1 MPKKVITRRQRKAAE
16 AKRQSE
22 KNARISP
29 EAQNGNGN
37 VVPLATNT
45 LDIKPS
51 CSGVKPE
58 PKIAGKQPSAKP
70 TSSKTTQSQQPAAE
84 GAELNPEGKT
94 TVTIIVKDKTTQ
106 SDKKVFDLLV
116 DENIQKQVANGA
128 EGAMPPPPPPNEQGS
143 FSKSLTRRA
152 VATFT
157 KIQKLSKVFNKKM
170 NYKTPPAKV
179 AEPMNLSSAQLD
191 ETVKTALSG
200 PPGSDNKANK
210 TCSCEFC
217 KVVLNQLLAGKKRA
231 NEKKVCKNANRRLP
245 PNHLRSLSPGR
256 NNIINNNN
264 TTNDNNPIGLPVE
277 AKFEDDSKTTQPPS
291 VATRRRIIQ
300 MLEKKEKLLEKD
312 VLKKIKQLNKQNSK
326 IKATEQLI
334 KKNEAKQQKN
344 KPSIA
349 NKTTGQIAS
358 TKLTKSAQ
366 LVATTKT
373 TQKCDTFAEMQA
385 NTGMKVRANEGP
397 KFSKPPNKPKQ
408 SAKVADISTAIQQ
421 LSVAP
426 VDAPP
431 PKIIGNTGY
440 FILTGN
446 EEQLSSQLNS
456 LAARNVQVQNY
467 LVLEPGVTDKLEQQ
481 LEQLEKNH
489 EQLMQRMRTKHD
501 MIATRRQR
509 HSKEPN
515 KYT

>member
-22 KNARISP
+22 KNARITP
-29 EAQNGNGN
+29 EALNGNGN
-37 VVPLATNT
+37 VVPLPTNT
-45 LDIKPS
+45 LDNKPS
-51 CSGVKPE
+51 CSGIKPE
-58 PKIAGKQPSAKP
+58 PKITAKQPSAKP
-70 TSSKTTQSQQPAAE
+70 NNLKTTQSQQPATE

-128 EGAMPPPPPPNEQGS
+128 EGAMPLPAAPNEQGS

-157 KIQKLSKVFNKKM
+157 KIQKLSKVFNKKI
-170 NYKTPPAKV
+170 NYKTTPAKV

-200 PPGSDNKANK
+200 APGSDNKANK

-256 NNIINNNN
+256 NNIHNNI
-264 TTNDNNPIGLPVE
+264 TNDNSPIGLPVE

-334 KKNEAKQQKN
+334 KKNEAKQQKS

-349 NKTTGQIAS
+349 DKAARQIAS
-358 TKLTKSAQ
+358 PKLAKSAQ
-366 LVATTKT
+366 LDATSKA
-373 TQKCDTFAEMQA
+373 TQKRDTFAEIKA
-385 NTGMKVRANEGP
+385 NTGIKVRTNEGARI
-397 KFSKPPNKPKQ
+397 SKPANKPKL

-426 VDAPP
+426 VDASP

-446 EEQLSSQLNS
+446 DEQLSSQLNN

-467 LVLEPGVTDKLEQQ
+467 FVLEPGVTDKLEQQ

-489 EQLMQRMRTKHD
+489 EQLMQRMRAKHD

-509 HSKEPN
+509 RLKEPN

>member
-22 KNARISP
+22 KNARITP

-37 VVPLATNT
+37 VVPLPTST

-51 CSGVKPE
+51 SSGIKPE
-58 PKIAGKQPSAKP
+58 PKIATKQPSAKP
-70 TSSKTTQSQQPAAE
+70 NSLKTTQSQQPATE

-128 EGAMPPPPPPNEQGS
+128 EGAMPLPAAPNEQGS

-157 KIQKLSKVFNKKM
+157 KIQKLSKVFNKKI
-170 NYKTPPAKV
+170 NYKAPPAKV
-179 AEPMNLSSAQLD
+179 TEPMNLSSAQLD

-200 PPGSDNKANK
+200 APGSDNKANK

-245 PNHLRSLSPGR
+245 LNHLRSLSPGR
-256 NNIINNNN
+256 NNINI
-264 TTNDNNPIGLPVE
+264 TSDNNPIGLPVE

-334 KKNEAKQQKN
+334 KKNEAKQQKS
-344 KPSIA
+344 KPSMA
-349 NKTTGQIAS
+349 DKATGQIA
-358 TKLTKSAQ
+358 TPKLAKSAQ
-366 LVATTKT
+366 LDATTKT
-373 TQKCDTFAEMQA
+373 EQRRDIFAEIQA
-385 NTGMKVRANEGP
+385 NTGMKVRTNESARI
-397 KFSKPPNKPKQ
+397 SKPASKPKQ

-426 VDAPP
+426 VDAYP

-446 EEQLSSQLNS
+446 DEQLSSQLNN

-467 LVLEPGVTDKLEQQ
+467 LVLEPGVTDKLQQQ

-489 EQLMQRMRTKHD
+489 EQLMQRMRAKHN

-509 HSKEPN
+509 RSKEPN